1 MVWLELEIIILRW
14 NRFERILEVSNTKMN
29 FLKFKFI
36 VCTLLLLNIGTAV
49 ISADVS
55 PSQMIA
61 TSIEVLELRLGNA
74 ANKERLGDNRAE
86 LYSIIDKSLSPY
98 FHKKYAGRLVL
109 DKYWAAAN
117 QNQRKRF
124 TEGLYQALIRS
135 YAISMLNFDVSKISV
150 RPIHSNLQDLK
161 KITVK
166 TDVDYK
172 GELIPMSFSF
182 GKFKEGW
189 RFFDVSIE
197 GVSYIRNYR
206 NQFKAEIQANGL
218 DAVILRLESQK

>member
-14 NRFERILEVSNTKMN
+14 NRFKRILVVSNTKMN

-74 ANKERLGDNRAE
+74 DNKERLGENRAE
-86 LYSIIDKSLSPY
+86 LYGIIDNSLSPY

-124 TEGLYQALIRS
+124 TEGLYQSLIRS
-135 YAISMLNFDVSKISV
+135 YSISMLNFDVSKISV
-150 RPIHSNLQDLK
+150 RPIISNFQDLK

-166 TDVDYK
+166 SDVDYK
-172 GELIPMSFSF
+172 GESIPMNFSF

-189 RFFDVSIE
+189 RFYDVRIE
-197 GVSYIRNYR
+197 GVSYIKNYR

-218 DAVILRLESQK
+218 DSVILRLENQK

>member
-1 MVWLELEIIILRW
+1 
-14 NRFERILEVSNTKMN
+14 MN

-135 YAISMLNFDVSKISV
+135 YAISMLNLMSV
-150 RPIHSNLQDLK
+150 
-161 KITVK
+161 
-166 TDVDYK
+166 
-172 GELIPMSFSF
+172 
-182 GKFKEGW
+182 KFP
-189 RFFDVSIE
+189 
-197 GVSYIRNYR
+197 
-206 NQFKAEIQANGL
+206 
-218 DAVILRLESQK
+218 